1 MYTNLRTQ
9 KNNKKM
15 LFVEN
20 FAPDIDVNTQKN
32 AHTFASVGGKF
43 IK

>member
-15 LFVEN
+15 LLVEN
-20 FAPDIDVNTQKN
+20 FAPDIYV
-32 AHTFASVGGKF
+32 ASK
-43 IK
+43 

>member
-9 KNNKKM
+9 KNNKKV

-20 FAPDIDVNTQKN
+20 FAPDIDVATKK
-32 AHTFASVGGKF
+32 AG
-43 IK
+43 IKPAN

>member
-20 FAPDIDVNTQKN
+20 FAQDIDVDSK
-32 AHTFASVGGKF
+32 
-43 IK
+43 

>member
-1 MYTNLRTQ
+1 MYTNLSTQ

-20 FAPDIDVNTQKN
+20 FAPDIDVDSK
-32 AHTFASVGGKF
+32 
-43 IK
+43 